1 MSKRELT
8 ITITEDSRFGIAD
21 RIFKTIDEAF
31 DYYDEKS
38 DRKKDAFNEYIL
50 GPRMMIAKTR
60 HGYKITEVSWY
71 GDRKYISEVADD
83 IVYVQMRNDA
93 IRKGELKE

>member
-8 ITITEDSRFGIAD
+8 ITITEDCRFSVAD
-21 RIFKTIDEAF
+21 GIFKTIDEAF
-31 DYYDEKS
+31 DHYDEKS
-38 DRKKDAFNEYIL
+38 NRLKDIFNEYVL

-83 IVYVQMRNDA
+83 IVRVQMRNIT
-93 IRKGELKE
+93 IRKG